1 MMNKEKPKCVVKAET
16 FQGLNIYVPEDE
28 EKKATLEVAM
38 EVKNDQ
44 EPAASSTGKVKKMG
58 LD

>member
-1 MMNKEKPKCVVKAET
+1 MNKDKPKCVVKAET

-28 EKKATLEVAM
+28 EKQATVNTAQEV
-38 EVKNDQ
+38 ENN
-44 EPAASSTGKVKKMG
+44 ESHTLTGKVKKMG

>member
-1 MMNKEKPKCVVKAET
+1 MNKEKPKCVVKAET
-16 FQGLNIYVPEDE
+16 FQGLNIYVPEDK

-44 EPAASSTGKVKKMG
+44 EPTASSTGKVKKMG